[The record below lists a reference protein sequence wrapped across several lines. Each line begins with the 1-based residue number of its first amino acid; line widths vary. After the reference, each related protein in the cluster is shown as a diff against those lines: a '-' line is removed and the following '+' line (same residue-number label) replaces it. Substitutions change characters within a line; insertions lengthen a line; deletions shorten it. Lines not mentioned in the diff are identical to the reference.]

1 MWIIPSIYIQ
11 DGKCVHVSYGDKT
24 SSSPFEIDPLDLA
37 KKWADLGADRLHIVQ
52 LGLNASTQN
61 ATSLSKN
68 NEVLSKLIEEVSH
81 YLPLQ
86 IAGGIKTMASIE
98 SYLDMGFD
106 FVVVGSAGV
115 KDPHFMNDACS
126 AFNGQVILGLDARD
140 GKVVTDSWSKVTK
153 FDAVTIAQRLTDEG
167 IDSIIYTDMGP
178 DGNMTEVNLEATL
191 NFAKAVD
198 VPVLACGDVGQLSR
212 FHEIKTLVDHGVD
225 GIILGKSLDLG
236 VYSLQEAID
245 IVDSLDD

>member
-1 MWIIPSIYIQ
+1 MWIIPSIFIQ

-24 SSSPFEIDPLDLA
+24 SSTPFDVDPVEQA
-37 KKWADLGADRLHIVQ
+37 KRWADLGADRLHIVQ
-52 LGLNASTQN
+52 LGPNAASQN
-61 ATSLSKN
+61 AATYSKN
-68 NEVLSKLIEEVSH
+68 NDVLGKIVDEVSH

-106 FVVVGSAGV
+106 YVVVGSAGV

-153 FDAVTIAQRLTDEG
+153 FDAISIAQRLTDEG

-178 DGNMTEVNLEATL
+178 NGDMTELNYEATI
-191 NFAKAVD
+191 NFAQNVD
-198 VPVLACGDVGQLSR
+198 VPVLACGDIDQVSR
-212 FHEIKTLVDHGVD
+212 FKEIKTLVDYGVD
-225 GIILGKSLDLG
+225 GIILGKCLDKG
-236 VYSLQEAID
+236 NYSLQDAID
-245 IVDSLDD
+245 IVDSIND